1 MYKTKSI
8 DGTNNICGKRIA
20 ECRKNMPGK
29 VSQRMFAE
37 MLCVAGFEID
47 KNTFFSKG
55 KNTPFHGYKAKGDV
69 STTIVSGRIV
79 YEGGHIN
86 D

>member
-47 KNTFFSKG
+47 KNTIQRIEAGSRFVTDIELRYI
-55 KNTPFHGYKAKGDV
+55 KNVLGVT
-69 STTIVSGRIV
+69 
-79 YEGGHIN
+79 YE
-86 D
+86 DLLD